1 MSSDSS
7 YSSEA
12 GSARGPPLPQG
23 GDGHAEQ
30 VSENSKSQGR
40 QISGNLWGEKTDE
53 GETHTDESA
62 LPRMHPRS
70 SRDTVQESLP
80 FETIEKGNR
89 TNVTGGALDKGGM
102 VVDPRPGPLDRKAK
116 KRVQFGDATDKV
128 ADEDSLERARES
140 GTDFG
145 WVGDTQFVSGASFG
159 DTRAE
164 ETSSQGESMQQGID
178 DGELKATRDEEAE
191 GATSDTAPSKKAQVE
206 SEMNAYV
213 FVAVGAAR
221 RWVGLGGKK
230 KKTKTPAAE
239 REEVSDPNDHHKPNN
254 DEVSHDPVPTSV
266 MHSLPL
272 NDATDAHDEDQT
284 SQTLPA
290 SSERSKSSNSPGG
303 GRVRRKRGAQQV
315 GAQTFTA
322 NHRAIL
328 RRVGFQGG
336 SIRWQG
342 MAPSVDVLYN
352 PHLSLLLE
360 VRFRTHREASAG
372 RFVKR
377 MFSNV
382 LSTRDE
388 MIDDFMAALEKEGVF
403 ARQTVE
409 QDDARTGRAQEEAEE
424 ALSACTEN
432 DLGSDV
438 ARRDLECDTAGH
450 NEATDSI
457 RDGNEMLDEQEP
469 QRNASWEAQ
478 EAREDHSSTAWER
491 DPHHKT
497 QEKDQETDILR
508 LAQAPQTL

>member
-1 MSSDSS
+1 M
-7 YSSEA
+7 
-12 GSARGPPLPQG
+12 PPQG
-23 GDGHAEQ
+23 GDGQAEQ
-30 VSENSKSQGR
+30 VPENSKSQGR
-40 QISGNLWGEKTDE
+40 QISGNLWGEKPDQ
-53 GETHTDESA
+53 GETHVGESA
-62 LPRMHPRS
+62 LPRMPRMHPRP

-80 FETIEKGNR
+80 FENIDKGNR
-89 TNVTGGALDKGGM
+89 TNVTGGALNKGGT

-128 ADEDSLERARES
+128 ADEDNLERGRGS

-159 DTRAE
+159 AE
-164 ETSSQGESMQQGID
+164 ETSSQGESTQQGID
-178 DGELKATRDEEAE
+178 DGELKASRDEEAE
-191 GATSDTAPSKKAQVE
+191 GATSDTAPSKKAQVK
-206 SEMNAYV
+206 SEMNPYV

-230 KKTKTPAAE
+230 KKTKTPAADT
-239 REEVSDPNDHHKPNN
+239 EEASDPNDHDKPNN
-254 DEVSHDPVPTSV
+254 DEVSHDPVSSSV

-272 NDATDAHDEDQT
+272 NDATDAHDEDQP

-290 SSERSKSSNSPGG
+290 SSERSKSSPPPVG
-303 GRVRRKRGAQQV
+303 GRMRRKRGAKQV

-360 VRFRTHREASAG
+360 VRFRTCREASAG

-377 MFSNV
+377 IFSNV

-409 QDDARTGRAQEEAEE
+409 QDDATTGRAQEEAEE
-424 ALSACTEN
+424 ALSAFTEN

-438 ARRDLECDTAGH
+438 ERKDLECDTAGL

-469 QRNASWEAQ
+469 QRNPSWDAR
-478 EAREDHSSTAWER
+478 EAREDHLSEAWER
-491 DPHHKT
+491 DPHHQT
-497 QEKDQETDILR
+497 QEQDQETDILR
-508 LAQAPQTL
+508 LAQPPPNSLSN